1 MSSLQFRF
9 ESAPEGGYQGI
20 FKASRLVDGAI
31 AVQNAGSSNPGLY
44 YQVGGSGLNG
54 LFARGLDSARA
65 LASVNAALVKAYDA
79 RFGVGAWRR
88 DAAKPP
94 AEARLTSLQVSL
106 PRSPEAI
113 DPEVSAMM
121 YSVGPVLGPAGLTDP
136 ATYAA
141 IYADAFAEIARSHAE
156 GHAIA
161 GLRITMLS
169 TGIYAARVA
178 DPPAL
183 FAQAAA
189 CIVDGLLAATRAH
202 PELAKVI
209 VLINT
214 EAHPS
219 SKERVAFARAA
230 KARGLQF
237 DSSGFSV
244 PLA

>member
-1 MSSLQFRF
+1 MQQPAPRTRTVFRACVVNAVREGEALMTQLVQVTRGALTSQ
-9 ESAPEGGYQGI
+9 ESEL
-20 FKASRLVDGAI
+20 RDI
-31 AVQNAGSSNPGLY
+31 ARRN
-44 YQVGGSGLNG
+44 
-54 LFARGLDSARA
+54 
-65 LASVNAALVKAYDA
+65 LASDALRLLNQHEAALVKAYDA

-141 IYADAFAEIARSHAE
+141 IYADAFAEVARLHAE